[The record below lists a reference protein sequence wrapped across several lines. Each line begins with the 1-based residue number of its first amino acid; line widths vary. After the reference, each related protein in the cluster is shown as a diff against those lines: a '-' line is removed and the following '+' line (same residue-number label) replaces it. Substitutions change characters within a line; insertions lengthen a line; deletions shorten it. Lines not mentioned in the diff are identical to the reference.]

1 MNDILKRIVLFA
13 VIIAVSAAVF
23 FGCVFIYLKTQ
34 DGRIDTLVREYNEIY
49 LSVFD
54 IAASPDEAELQE
66 ALDGYL
72 TGSARDKTKQ
82 SLVSAHTYM
91 SAGTKTVN
99 QYRKDILGI
108 EIDRREGKTTATVR
122 SYVTF
127 DGWGEY
133 VVGKTQNVKINGICI
148 DVYTLEK
155 SDGEWKIADIKT
167 EYE

>member
-23 FGCVFIYLKTQ
+23 FGGVFVYLNSQNGK
-34 DGRIDTLVREYNEIY
+34 IDTLVREYNALY

-54 IAASPDEAELQE
+54 TDVSLDGAELQE

-72 TGSARDKTKQ
+72 SGSARDKTKQ
-82 SLVSAHTYM
+82 NLVSALTYM
-91 SAGTKTVN
+91 SVGTKMVN
-99 QYRKDILGI
+99 QYRKDILSI
-108 EIDRREGKTTATVR
+108 DIDRREGKTVATMR

-133 VVGKTQNVKINGICI
+133 VVGQTQNIKINGICI